1 MRQPNGDIEHV
12 QCNFEQREDINNTNG
27 VNGTATVSD
36 PLSNNI

>member
-27 VNGTATVSD
+27 VNGTATISD